1 LIIEKR
7 NCFFVGICNET
18 SDTTFECLCQTG
30 WTNVYCETKINYCKN
45 VKCLNNGVC
54 RSVLLNFTCE
64 CLGTSYSGRY
74 CGITEEAIVT
84 RQIVSKSF
92 GYIAITFITCVAM
105 FFVIMDVLKYFFGI
119 DLTEGDS
126 EKIQRRK
133 KRTRKRKHRRGVQK
147 PVYVVASL

>member
-1 LIIEKR
+1 
-7 NCFFVGICNET
+7 
-18 SDTTFECLCQTG
+18 
-30 WTNVYCETKINYCKN
+30 
-45 VKCLNNGVC
+45 
-54 RSVLLNFTCE
+54 VLLNFTCE

-126 EKIQRRK
+126 KKIQRRK